1 MPFIFAGITVIGI
14 EEEHNC
20 TGVQT
25 VVFSFS
31 ECYHT
36 VSLELSHEEAVGTTM
51 VSLPSPRAT
60 QLRPATSSL
69 FLLWKPLFYFI

>member
-1 MPFIFAGITVIGI
+1 MQILDAFSYSLVKERITVIGI

-25 VVFSFS
+25 VAFSFS

-36 VSLELSHEEAVGTTM
+36 VSLELSI
-51 VSLPSPRAT
+51 S
-60 QLRPATSSL
+60 
-69 FLLWKPLFYFI
+69 

>member
-1 MPFIFAGITVIGI
+1 VIGI
-14 EEEHNC
+14 EEEHDC

-36 VSLELSHEEAVGTTM
+36 VSLELSI
-51 VSLPSPRAT
+51 S
-60 QLRPATSSL
+60 
-69 FLLWKPLFYFI
+69 